1 MHKHISAISCS
12 IYALFLCSI
21 SAQECKRPSIE
32 VNKTRK
38 VVQNVTIQTILSQHC
53 RRKVRLVLSL
63 PKGRSFVFLIAYTV
77 SSSSYKLES
86 SHRAFDSISLNRP
99 TAKITPF
106 SPFVSSHD
114 SWLEG
119 RENCGC
125 HLILMKDWSEKQ
137 TQSDS
142 ISGQTHH

>member
-1 MHKHISAISCS
+1 ML
-12 IYALFLCSI
+12 YALCSMFYALCSMLYF
-21 SAQECKRPSIE
+21 SSGVP
-32 VNKTRK
+32 KTLCWGK
-38 VVQNVTIQTILSQHC
+38 KPANVGQNVTIQTILSQHC

-86 SHRAFDSISLNRP
+86 SHRAFDIISLNRP

-106 SPFVSSHD
+106 SPFVSSHA

-125 HLILMKDWSEKQ
+125 HLILMKVWSEKQ
-137 TQSDS
+137 TQSDF
-142 ISGQTHH
+142 ISAKTHG

>member
-1 MHKHISAISCS
+1 MYKNISAISCS
-12 IYALFLCSI
+12 IYSLCFMLYALCTMLYASCSMLYALFQLR
-21 SAQECKRPSIE
+21 SAKDPPLRLIKPAN
-32 VNKTRK
+32 VG
-38 VVQNVTIQTILSQHC
+38 QNVTIQTILSQHC

-106 SPFVSSHD
+106 SPLCLPMLLGLRV
-114 SWLEG
+114 
-119 RENCGC
+119 
-125 HLILMKDWSEKQ
+125 EKIVVA
-137 TQSDS
+137 T
-142 ISGQTHH
+142 